1 MNTFGTT
8 YTLTSFGESHGP
20 AIGGVIDGMSA
31 GVHIDLDKLQAAL
44 DRRRPG
50 QSALTTARNEPDK
63 VQILSGIIDANV
75 CAGTSGTPDY
85 VTLGTPI
92 GFVIP
97 NTSHHSNDY
106 DTLRNTYRPG
116 HADYTYQAKYGI
128 RDHRG
133 GGRASARETATRI
146 VAGALAMQAMT
157 SYGIEVR
164 AYTRAIGGISADINP
179 MATTP
184 SLIDANAVRCPD
196 TAAAAAMETAILE
209 AKDRGDTLGGIIE
222 CVITGMPAGIGD
234 PVAGKLQALLA
245 EAMMS
250 IPAAKGFEY
259 GMGFD
264 GATRQ
269 GSQVIDSWM
278 PAPDDLRGI
287 TTATNN
293 SGGIQGGIS
302 NGEPIVM
309 RVAFKPVATLL
320 RPVQTVDSEH
330 RAVTLEVHGRHDPCV
345 VPRAVPVVEAMA
357 AITVF
362 GALLRNRI
370 ARI

>member
-1 MNTFGTT
+1 M
-8 YTLTSFGESHGP
+8 
-20 AIGGVIDGMSA
+20 
-31 GVHIDLDKLQAAL
+31 
-44 DRRRPG
+44 
-50 QSALTTARNEPDK
+50 
-63 VQILSGIIDANV
+63 

-97 NTSHHSNDY
+97 NTSQHSHDY
-106 DTLRNTYRPG
+106 ESLRNTYRPG
-116 HADYTYQAKYGI
+116 HADFTYQAKYGI

-133 GGRASARETATRI
+133 GGRASARETAARI
-146 VAGALAMQAMT
+146 VAGALAMQAMAA
-157 SYGIEVR
+157 YGIDVR
-164 AYTRAIGGISADINP
+164 AYTRAIGGISANIDP
-179 MATTP
+179 MAATP
-184 SLIDANAVRCPD
+184 SSIEANAVRCPD
-196 TAAAAAMETAILE
+196 ATAAAAMEAAILD
-209 AKDRGDTLGGIIE
+209 AKDYGDTLGGTIE

-259 GMGFD
+259 GMGFE
-264 GATRQ
+264 GAAHQ
-269 GSQVIDSWM
+269 GSQVIDNWM
-278 PAPDDLRGI
+278 PAPDDPRGI
-287 TTATNN
+287 AAAANN

-345 VPRAVPVVEAMA
+345 VPRAVPIVEAMA
-357 AITVF
+357 AITAF
-362 GALLRNRI
+362 GALLRNR
-370 ARI
+370 ASRI

>member
-20 AIGGVIDGMSA
+20 AIGGVIDGMPA
-31 GVHIDLDKLQAAL
+31 GVHIDLDNLQAAL

-75 CAGTSGTPDY
+75 CAGTTSTPDY

-92 GFVIP
+92 GFIIP
-97 NTSHHSNDY
+97 NTSQHSHDY
-106 DTLRNTYRPG
+106 ETLRNTYRPG

-133 GGRASARETATRI
+133 GGRASARETAARI
-146 VAGALAMQAMT
+146 VAGNLAMQAMS
-157 SYGIEVR
+157 SYGISVR
-164 AYTRAIGGISADINP
+164 AYTHAIGSINADIDPINV
-179 MATTP
+179 TS
-184 SLIDANAVRCPD
+184 SLIEANAVRCPD
-196 TAAAAAMETAILE
+196 AVAAAAMEAAILE
-209 AKDRGDTLGGIIE
+209 AKSQGDTLGGIIE
-222 CVITGMPAGIGD
+222 CVVTGMPAGIGD
-234 PVAGKLQALLA
+234 PLAGKLQALLA

-264 GATRQ
+264 GAARQ

-278 PAPDDLRGI
+278 PAPDDTRGI
-287 TTATNN
+287 ATAANN

-302 NGEPIVM
+302 NGEPIIM

-320 RPVQTVDSEH
+320 RPVQTVDAGH
-330 RAVTLEVHGRHDPCV
+330 HPVTLEVHGRHDPCV

-357 AITVF
+357 AITIF

-370 ARI
+370 AHI

>member
-20 AIGGVIDGMSA
+20 ALGGVIDGMPA
-31 GVHIDLDKLQAAL
+31 GVHIDLDNLQAAL
-44 DRRRPG
+44 NRRRPG
-50 QSALTTARNEPDK
+50 QSSLTTARNEPDK

-92 GFVIP
+92 GFIIP
-97 NTSHHSNDY
+97 NTSQHSNDY
-106 DTLRNTYRPG
+106 ENLRNTYRPG

-133 GGRASARETATRI
+133 GGRASARETAARI
-146 VAGALAMQAMT
+146 VAGALAMQAMKP
-157 SYGIEVR
+157 SGIEIR
-164 AYTRAIGGISADINP
+164 AYTRAIGGIDADIDP
-179 MATTP
+179 MAVTT
-184 SLIDANAVRCPD
+184 SLIEANAVRCPEQS
-196 TAAAAAMETAILE
+196 AAEAMEAAILK
-209 AKDRGDTLGGIIE
+209 AKGRGDTLGGIIE

-234 PVAGKLQALLA
+234 PLAGKLQALLA
-245 EAMMS
+245 QAMMS

-269 GSQVIDSWM
+269 GSQVIDPWM
-278 PAPDDLRGI
+278 PAPDDPRGI
-287 TTATNN
+287 AAAANN

-302 NGEPIVM
+302 NGEPIIF

-320 RPVQTVDSEH
+320 RPVQTVDTNH
-330 RAVTLEVHGRHDPCV
+330 RAATLEVHGRHDPCV

-362 GALLRNRI
+362 GALLRNRA

>member
-20 AIGGVIDGMSA
+20 AIGGVIDGMPA
-31 GVHIDLDKLQAAL
+31 GVHIDLDRLQAAL
-44 DRRRPG
+44 NRRRPG

-97 NTSHHSNDY
+97 NTSQHSHDY
-106 DTLRNTYRPG
+106 ESLRNTYRPG
-116 HADYTYQAKYGI
+116 HADFTYQAKYGI

-133 GGRASARETATRI
+133 GGRASARETAARI
-146 VAGALAMQAMT
+146 VAGALAMQAMAA
-157 SYGIEVR
+157 YGIDVR
-164 AYTRAIGGISADINP
+164 AYTRAIGGISANIDP
-179 MATTP
+179 MAATP
-184 SLIDANAVRCPD
+184 SSIEANAVRCPD
-196 TAAAAAMETAILE
+196 ATAAAAMEAAILD
-209 AKDRGDTLGGIIE
+209 AKNYGDTLGGTIE

-259 GMGFD
+259 GMGFE
-264 GATRQ
+264 GAAHQ
-269 GSQVIDSWM
+269 GSQVIDNWM
-278 PAPDDLRGI
+278 PAPDDPRGI
-287 TTATNN
+287 AAAANN

-345 VPRAVPVVEAMA
+345 VPRAVPIVEAMA
-357 AITVF
+357 AITAF
-362 GALLRNRI
+362 GALLRNR
-370 ARI
+370 ASRI